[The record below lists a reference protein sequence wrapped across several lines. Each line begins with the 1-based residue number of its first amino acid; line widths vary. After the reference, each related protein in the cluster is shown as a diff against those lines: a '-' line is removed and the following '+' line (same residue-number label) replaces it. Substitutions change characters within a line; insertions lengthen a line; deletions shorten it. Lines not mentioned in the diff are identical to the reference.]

1 MDQIGAFLLVSGGDF
16 LVGILC
22 AQGPHHTGFL
32 ASVGAVDGPMKCFY
46 IYEFENTWDALLEP
60 GILEFWSAYIRGLL

>member
-22 AQGPHHTGFL
+22 VQGPHHTGFL
-32 ASVGAVDGPMKCFY
+32 ASVGAVDGPVKCFY
-46 IYEFENTWDALLEP
+46 IY
-60 GILEFWSAYIRGLL
+60 